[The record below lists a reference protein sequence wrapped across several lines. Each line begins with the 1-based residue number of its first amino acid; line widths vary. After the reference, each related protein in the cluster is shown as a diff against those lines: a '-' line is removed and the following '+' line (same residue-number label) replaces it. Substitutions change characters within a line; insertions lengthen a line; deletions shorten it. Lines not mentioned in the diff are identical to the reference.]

1 MYAIHFGFLFQNLN
15 VTFFFLSSHMYDKKK
30 KLQHI
35 FQLFQDKKKKERND
49 FVQSFF
55 WPLSTFYYFP
65 EVWSWG
71 TWVPEYCQQPFVA
84 PNGCSRGH
92 GEGTRHYQ
100 RGTEGSPEE
109 KILYNSLLFSSS
121 HVLLIKCVVYKYPWN
136 IVEHWYNLV
145 MNHWIIIFVTFN
157 FCIFKKQNVFSHDF
171 LTIKIKFIEE

>member
-1 MYAIHFGFLFQNLN
+1 MILLYLLG
-15 VTFFFLSSHMYDKKK
+15 SS
-30 KLQHI
+30 
-35 FQLFQDKKKKERND
+35 
-49 FVQSFF
+49 
-55 WPLSTFYYFP
+55 STDYYFS

-84 PNGCSRGH
+84 PNDCGRGH
-92 GEGTRHYQ
+92 GEGTRHYK

-109 KILYNSLLFSSS
+109 KIIYNSLLFSSC
-121 HVLLIKCVVYKYPWN
+121 HVLLIKCVVYIKYPWN

>member
-1 MYAIHFGFLFQNLN
+1 MYAIHFGFLFQNLD
-15 VTFFFLSSHMYDKKK
+15 VTFFFFSSHMYDKKK

-35 FQLFQDKKKKERND
+35 FQLFQDKKNRTKW
-49 FVQSFF
+49 FCSIF
-55 WPLSTFYYFP
+55 WGIYPQIIIFL

-84 PNGCSRGH
+84 PNDCSRGH

-109 KILYNSLLFSSS
+109 TILYNSLLFSSS

-136 IVEHWYNLV
+136 IVEHWYNLF

-157 FCIFKKQNVFSHDF
+157 FCI
-171 LTIKIKFIEE
+171 

>member
-1 MYAIHFGFLFQNLN
+1 MILFNL
-15 VTFFFLSSHMYDKKK
+15 
-30 KLQHI
+30 
-35 FQLFQDKKKKERND
+35 
-49 FVQSFF
+49 FF

-71 TWVPEYCQQPFVA
+71 TWVPKYCQQPFVA
-84 PNGCSRGH
+84 PNDCSRGH

-121 HVLLIKCVVYKYPWN
+121 HVLLIKCVVYIKYPWN

-145 MNHWIIIFVTFN
+145 MNHWIIIIIRN
-157 FCIFKKQNVFSHDF
+157 IKLLYLKQNVFSHDF

>member
-1 MYAIHFGFLFQNLN
+1 MQFILVFYFKILMLLFS
-15 VTFFFLSSHMYDKKK
+15 FFRPICTIKRK

-35 FQLFQDKKKKERND
+35 FQLFQDKKKKNAMIL
-49 FVQSFF
+49 FNLFF

-84 PNGCSRGH
+84 PNDCSRGH

-109 KILYNSLLFSSS
+109 KVIHNSLLFSSS

-157 FCIFKKQNVFSHDF
+157 FCI
-171 LTIKIKFIEE
+171 

>member
-1 MYAIHFGFLFQNLN
+1 MQFILVFYFKILMLPFS
-15 VTFFFLSSHMYDKKK
+15 FFRPICTIIRKNFNIFSSYSKIRKKRT
-30 KLQHI
+30 QWFCSI
-35 FQLFQDKKKKERND
+35 F
-49 FVQSFF
+49 FF

-92 GEGTRHYQ
+92 GEGTRHYK

-136 IVEHWYNLV
+136 IVEYWYNLV

-157 FCIFKKQNVFSHDF
+157 FCI
-171 LTIKIKFIEE
+171 